1 MTYSKVMKLMDKDN
15 RLLVLLG
22 GMLVDGILLV
32 GLVVYAGIIFG
43 F

>member
-1 MTYSKVMKLMDKDN
+1 MSYTKVMKLMDKDN
-15 RLLVLLG
+15 RLLILLG

-32 GLVVYAGIIFG
+32 GLIVYTGILFT